1 MVLVRSARGDDFLR
15 GAVSDG
21 ALELRAADEEP
32 NALQLL
38 ERLARKQRARVR
50 PTIPTPGLV
59 SPPSRPSG
67 RRPVQKSRDGVQSP
81 SWALRKPTRKLGGA
95 VLRPLYLQ
103 PPMDRDYVDIILEQ
117 WSRER
122 PDLDA
127 SPMGVIGRISR
138 VSRVLEREIEQVW
151 ASYGLSRGGFDVLAA
166 LRRSGPP
173 YRLSPTELYNSLLI
187 SSGAMTNRVDRLE
200 ERKLVSR
207 IPDPMDRRGVLVALT
222 PKGKQLIDKVTAAHL
237 ENEQVLLQP
246 LTQREREQIAALLR
260 KLLVNFDDHTEAI
273 RSDEQNRPVA

>member
-1 MVLVRSARGDDFLR
+1 
-15 GAVSDG
+15 
-21 ALELRAADEEP
+21 
-32 NALQLL
+32 
-38 ERLARKQRARVR
+38 
-50 PTIPTPGLV
+50 
-59 SPPSRPSG
+59 
-67 RRPVQKSRDGVQSP
+67 
-81 SWALRKPTRKLGGA
+81 
-95 VLRPLYLQ
+95 
-103 PPMDRDYVDIILEQ
+103 MDRDYLDVILEQ

-138 VSRVLEREIEQVW
+138 VSRVLERRIEQVW

-207 IPDPMDRRGVLVALT
+207 IPDPTDRRGVLVALT
-222 PKGKQLIDKVTAAHL
+222 PKGKQLIDKATQAHL
-237 ENEQVLLQP
+237 ENEQSLLKHLPANDRKQ
-246 LTQREREQIAALLR
+246 LATLLR
-260 KLLVNFDDHTEAI
+260 KLLIRFDDHTEGVPSDDG
-273 RSDEQNRPVA
+273 RSRPVA